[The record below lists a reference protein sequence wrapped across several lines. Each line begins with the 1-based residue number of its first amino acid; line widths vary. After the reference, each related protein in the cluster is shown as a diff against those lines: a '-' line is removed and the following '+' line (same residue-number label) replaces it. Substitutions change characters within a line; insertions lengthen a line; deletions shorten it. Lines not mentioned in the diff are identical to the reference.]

1 MLYIFQQILPKLNF
15 TTEYFRSSI
24 FSSCLRL
31 VSCPRLRQIDLELM
45 RRLHSKVNIVPVI
58 AKADTLT
65 AAEVKKLK
73 QRILQDIEDNQIQVS
88 V

>member
-1 MLYIFQQILPKLNF
+1 
-15 TTEYFRSSI
+15 
-24 FSSCLRL
+24 
-31 VSCPRLRQIDLELM
+31 M